1 MKSYKWKLE
10 KETLFP
16 LFFFFKLFGNVT
28 KSKRFGQILRY
39 NFYLDKSNLKIGI
52 FSKKLKQMLIIHFS
66 KIKNFSIRS
75 GSRSVRLLSV
85 ISINY
90 ITNFLVYPSH

>member
-16 LFFFFKLFGNVT
+16 LFFFKLFGNVT
-28 KSKRFGQILRY
+28 KLKRFGQILRY

-52 FSKKLKQMLIIHFS
+52 FSKKLNQMLIIHFS

-85 ISINY
+85 IYINY
-90 ITNFLVYPSH
+90 TTNFLVYPSH